1 MIEAAAFEAHPTSG
15 RARGVSLKR
24 AEVFRSVR
32 NGFSTEVFLS
42 VPFRYISDPFSIQS
56 GTTCAPHLTNCA
68 EMEPACAIL
77 TTALLVMSNDGLVQT
92 LEEAFATD
100 TLMQKGS
107 RTPRLMRRQRLA

>member
-1 MIEAAAFEAHPTSG
+1 M
-15 RARGVSLKR
+15 SLKR

-32 NGFSTEVFLS
+32 NGFSTEVFLI

-77 TTALLVMSNDGLVQT
+77 ITALLVMSNDGLVQT
-92 LEEAFATD
+92 LED
-100 TLMQKGS
+100 RHS
-107 RTPRLMRRQRLA
+107 RRTR

>member
-1 MIEAAAFEAHPTSG
+1 M
-15 RARGVSLKR
+15 SLKR

-77 TTALLVMSNDGLVQT
+77 ITALLVMSNGGLVQT

-100 TLMQKGS
+100 TLME
-107 RTPRLMRRQRLA
+107 MW